1 MILKSDCMMSKDK
14 VTTSPTRFNGELDHF
29 FDPNFTEEI
38 SQKMQVPKRIKVNG
52 ESEDDV
58 IVGVGGHHHATPAWE
73 NEKFDMHVPDR
84 ILVVDYNNR
93 RDPNSPE
100 PDFTPSKKPGKVS
113 HSHLHRVTSNDTI
126 VSVNS
131 NWHLTPSINV
141 SIPRI
146 DGPLSRPSTSLS
158 ARSRTPRKNQS
169 GQDQL
174 MGTRGTPLEVNH
186 ENTVIPTD
194 PGMIRVQTP
203 PRVITLTDHYFPS
216 ADDLPPITDETV
228 PPPVLVRSTRAH
240 STIDSDGDHRNELH
254 HIRKSRFREATPSL
268 TEGMSTNEEIAHL
281 RRQLAKLNR
290 RVMSIE
296 LENLQRQQYEKIVY
310 VVGIAYA
317 IWKTLLW
324 LRSS

>member
-1 MILKSDCMMSKDK
+1 MDGSTYNKNCMMSKDK

-93 RDPNSPE
+93 RDP
-100 PDFTPSKKPGKVS
+100 
-113 HSHLHRVTSNDTI
+113 R
-126 VSVNS
+126 
-131 NWHLTPSINV
+131 
-141 SIPRI
+141 
-146 DGPLSRPSTSLS
+146 
-158 ARSRTPRKNQS
+158 
-169 GQDQL
+169 QDQL